1 MKKISITS
9 QLILLSLSVVLLV
22 STIFTAV
29 SLSGII
35 RFAEEEV
42 YSRLNSYASIIKT
55 NPNNNYPGQ
64 ENMDTEFYIVENNE
78 KYQSF
83 NISEM
88 IDEDK
93 LLSTIEEIKTKTI
106 PNRGGIVYRS
116 TLKKDGDTYYYVF
129 MSNNEFD

>member
-78 KYQSF
+78 K
-83 NISEM
+83 
-88 IDEDK
+88 
-93 LLSTIEEIKTKTI
+93 LS
-106 PNRGGIVYRS
+106 S
-116 TLKKDGDTYYYVF
+116 LLKKEGLNVTVRKEHGHDIDAACGQLRGK
-129 MSNNEFD
+129 MIKKGE